1 MNIRQFFARLFEK
14 NEDAS
19 GNGATKNGSL
29 LMKLTCIAVCIAV
42 IVVCATVVNV
52 TSKGKKVTNDFVM
65 AKIENVSELVGAKM
79 IYTGLASYEKGKIPL
94 INKKSFSMIYRADIR
109 AGIDINEVD
118 VNVNKETIVIKLPK
132 ADVLDVKIVP
142 ESIKFYDEKYA
153 LFNWEDKE
161 DTVAAVKAAEED
173 VRATIEVQELCER
186 ACEQS
191 KMLIEA
197 LIFDAADGRTIIFE

>member
-1 MNIRQFFARLFEK
+1 MLKTALFC
-14 NEDAS
+14 A
-19 GNGATKNGSL
+19 NGFEECEGL
-29 LMKLTCIAVCIAV
+29 
-42 IVVCATVVNV
+42 IVVDLL
-52 TSKGKKVTNDFVM
+52 K
-65 AKIENVSELVGAKM
+65 
-79 IYTGLASYEKGKIPL
+79 
-94 INKKSFSMIYRADIR
+94 R